1 MGSLVDHPPGGR
13 SSRRPAR
20 LSQKH
25 LASSR
30 ALGMH
35 SLTNLSTFAPPCA
48 ARDSMTVQTSRLL
61 RLVGMP
67 LICLTFFAL
76 SGGHWAVFQAI
87 AWAQMIRDYS
97 RTATIAEAIA
107 KTFNGR
113 SPCGMCTKISEER
126 QKENS
131 APATAKFEKKKRFFS
146 WACTLSTRGRVLR
159 ITDISI

>member
-1 MGSLVDHPPGGR
+1 
-13 SSRRPAR
+13 
-20 LSQKH
+20 
-25 LASSR
+25 
-30 ALGMH
+30 
-35 SLTNLSTFAPPCA
+35 
-48 ARDSMTVQTSRLL
+48 MTVQTSRLL

-131 APATAKFEKKKRFFS
+131 APATAKFEKKKEIFFLGMHS
-146 WACTLSTRGRVLR
+146 FHQRPGAKDYRYFDLSGATPAKRSQAPPTPVPKL
-159 ITDISI
+159 S